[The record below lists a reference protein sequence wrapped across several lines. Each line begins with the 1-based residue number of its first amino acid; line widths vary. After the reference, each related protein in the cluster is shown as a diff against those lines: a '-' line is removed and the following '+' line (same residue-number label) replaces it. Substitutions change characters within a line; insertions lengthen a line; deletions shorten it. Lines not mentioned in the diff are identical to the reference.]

1 MSKTKSTSRCRKWQ
15 LTINNPMEHEMEH
28 KAIKEILNT
37 FPSLVYWCMGDEI
50 GMETNTYHTHLFLSA
65 KHPIRF
71 TTLKNKFPMAH
82 IECATGSSQENK
94 NYILKCGK
102 WEDTSKVETRVDGTF
117 EEWGEIPNDTPLRFG
132 DNQKHFGTL
141 YRLIEEGL
149 SDGEI
154 IAYNPNYIP
163 MISKFQLIRNA
174 INEKSFSYER
184 RDNLEIHYI
193 YGPYR
198 WDKVKRIRDKFGDM
212 DIYSIS
218 NYENPFEDYACQDVI
233 IFEEFDGS
241 MPFDKLLHYLQKYP
255 FKVGNTYHRNVAC
268 YTKIYIISTLPLQYQ
283 YRNEQKDEDYFSRMF
298 LDRINTIT
306 YCKGEEEEIEHGLD
320 IHYIED
326 DDFLPFQDEDT
337 PTPLD

>member
-15 LTINNPMEHEMEH
+15 LTINNPMEHKMEH

-82 IECATGSSQENK
+82 IECANGSSQENK

-102 WEDTSKVETRVDGTF
+102 WEDTSKVETRVDGT
-117 EEWGEIPNDTPLRFG
+117 
-132 DNQKHFGTL
+132 
-141 YRLIEEGL
+141 
-149 SDGEI
+149 
-154 IAYNPNYIP
+154 
-163 MISKFQLIRNA
+163 
-174 INEKSFSYER
+174 
-184 RDNLEIHYI
+184 
-193 YGPYR
+193 
-198 WDKVKRIRDKFGDM
+198 
-212 DIYSIS
+212 
-218 NYENPFEDYACQDVI
+218 FEDYACQDVI

-283 YRNEQKDEDYFSRMF
+283 YRNEQQDEDYFSRMF

-320 IHYIED
+320 IYYIED
-326 DDFLPFQDEDT
+326 DGFLPFQDEDT